1 MRSGLGRSHGRQK
14 AKQLSR
20 GGSGIDTAKTKLEL
34 MRGAEAGSSFGVV
47 AVVTLYL
54 FFCGKLVIVFSVIL
68 QKNILCFFVKPHF
81 SLSVH
86 DTLLG
91 STQMCALGSLFLF
104 SFA

>member
-68 QKNILCFFVKPHF
+68 QKKHLVFFCKT
-81 SLSVH
+81 
-86 DTLLG
+86 TL
-91 STQMCALGSLFLF
+91 
-104 SFA
+104 